1 MLRSLTRMQT
11 EMSSETRRMLLNAV
25 TDLFLLDE
33 QPSEAAKSD
42 YGEIANQALST
53 LGASDRKDYADHVA
67 AAPTLPH
74 SVAMK
79 LAGDDEADVARLVLK
94 LSPVLT
100 DTDLAAIA
108 VTQSQ
113 RHLAAIA
120 ERALAMVSTGTVA
133 ASDGTII
140 PIEME
145 SVCVHG
151 DSPGAVGIATAVR
164 DRLLAGG
171 IDLAAFV

>member
-1 MLRSLTRMQT
+1 
-11 EMSSETRRMLLNAV
+11 
-25 TDLFLLDE
+25 
-33 QPSEAAKSD
+33 
-42 YGEIANQALST
+42 
-53 LGASDRKDYADHVA
+53 
-67 AAPTLPH
+67 
-74 SVAMK
+74 
-79 LAGDDEADVARLVLK
+79 
-94 LSPVLT
+94 
-100 DTDLAAIA
+100 
-108 VTQSQ
+108 
-113 RHLAAIA
+113 
-120 ERALAMVSTGTVA
+120 MVNTGTVA